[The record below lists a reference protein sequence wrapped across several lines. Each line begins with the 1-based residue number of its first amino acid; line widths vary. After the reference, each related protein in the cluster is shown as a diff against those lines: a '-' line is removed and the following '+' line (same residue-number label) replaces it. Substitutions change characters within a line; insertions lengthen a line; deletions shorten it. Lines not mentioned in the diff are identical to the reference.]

1 MSENGG
7 LETLSSHA
15 AFGGTQTFFKH
26 ESVACG
32 GPMKVSVFL
41 PPPCQPLAGFPL
53 GKVGPRPALYF
64 LAGLTC
70 TEETFAMKAGAQ
82 RVAAELGLV
91 LVTCD
96 TSPRSQRFEGDDAS
110 WDFGLGA
117 GFYLD
122 ATEAPWSA
130 VYRME
135 TYVTRELIAAVEGSI
150 AGSGASQPID
160 KTKRGIFGHSMGG
173 HGALS
178 LSLRHPGLYQSVSA
192 LAPICAPSV
201 VPWGEKAFSNYLG
214 PDRAD
219 WKEHDTVALL
229 ESRRFTSKVLVDQGL
244 ADKFLQRELSPH
256 LLEEACRKTGQDL
269 ELRLHAGYDHGY
281 YFVATFVEDHLRHHA
296 SVLFAS
302 T

>member
-1 MSENGG
+1 M

-15 AFGGTQTFFKH
+15 AFGGTQTFYKH
-26 ESVACG
+26 ASVACG

-41 PPPCQPLAGFPL
+41 PPQC
-53 GKVGPRPALYF
+53 KDGPRPALYF

-122 ATEAPWSA
+122 ATQAPWSS

-135 TYVTRELIAAVEGSI
+135 TYVTRELIEAVE
-150 AGSGASQPID
+150 ASLPID

-201 VPWGEKAFSNYLG
+201 VPWGEKAFSHYLG
-214 PDRAD
+214 DVRET

-229 ESRRFTSKVLVDQGL
+229 QTRRFPSKVLVDQGL
-244 ADKFLQRELSPH
+244 ADKFLERELSPH

-269 ELRLHAGYDHGY
+269 ELRRHAGYDHGY
-281 YFVATFVEDHLRHHA
+281 YFIATFVEDHLRHHA
-296 SVLFAS
+296 KELSAQ
-302 T
+302 

>member
-1 MSENGG
+1 MSG

-41 PPPCQPLAGFPL
+41 PPQC
-53 GKVGPRPALYF
+53 KDGPRPALYF
-64 LAGLTC
+64 LAGLAC

-122 ATEAPWSA
+122 ATEAPWSS

-135 TYVTRELIAAVEGSI
+135 TYVTRELIAAVQ
-150 AGSGASQPID
+150 ASLPID

-192 LAPICAPSV
+192 LAPICVPSV
-201 VPWGEKAFSNYLG
+201 VPWGVKAFSNYLG
-214 PDRAD
+214 NARET

-229 ESRRFTSKVLVDQGL
+229 ETRRFPSKVLVDQGL
-244 ADKFLQRELSPH
+244 ADKFLARELSPH
-256 LLEEACRKTGQDL
+256 LLEEACRKTGQEL
-269 ELRLHAGYDHGY
+269 ELRLHEGYDHGY
-281 YFVATFVEDHLRHHA
+281 YFIATFVEHHLRHHA
-296 SVLFAS
+296 ALLAAHESS
-302 T
+302 RHPRDS

>member
-1 MSENGG
+1 M

-15 AFGGTQTFFKH
+15 AFGGTQAFYRH

-32 GPMKVSVFL
+32 GPMKVSVLL
-41 PPPCQPLAGFPL
+41 PPQC
-53 GKVGPRPALYF
+53 KEGPRPALYY

-70 TEETFAMKAGAQ
+70 TEETFVTKAGAQ

-96 TSPRSQRFEGDDAS
+96 TSPRSTRFVGDDAS
-110 WDFGLGA
+110 WDFGQGA

-135 TYVTRELIAAVEGSI
+135 TYVTRELIEAVEATLSI
-150 AGSGASQPID
+150 D
-160 KTKRGIFGHSMGG
+160 RTRRGIFGHSMGG

-192 LAPICAPSV
+192 FAPICSPSR
-201 VPWGEKAFSNYLG
+201 VPWGEKAFSHYLG
-214 PDRAD
+214 SDREA
-219 WKEHDTVALL
+219 WKAHDTVELL
-229 ESRRFTSKVLVDQGL
+229 RTRRFPSKVLIDQGL
-244 ADKFLQRELSPH
+244 GDKFLSRELSPD
-256 LLEEACRKTGQDL
+256 LLEEACRASGQDL
-269 ELRLHAGYDHGY
+269 VLRRHEGYDHSY
-281 YFVATFVEDHLRHHA
+281 YFIATFIEDHLRHHA
-296 SVLFAS
+296 RELAPR
-302 T
+302 